1 MVAVAIGTAVA
12 GAVGAGASISA
23 SNKAAKTAKSTAA
36 TNNALQQDIYNQNK
50 AALAPY
56 QDGGKAT
63 ASLNALLGLGG
74 DTASANAAFDAYK
87 GSTEYTSRLAQGS
100 NSVQAALGGKGLLD
114 SGAGQKSL
122 LKYGQTFA
130 SNEFG
135 NYVGNL
141 QTQQQTGLAAASAQ
155 AGVGANYA
163 NSVSANN
170 NAASTT
176 VSNAALSN
184 AGAINSALGSAVSAY
199 GVSQGMGS
207 SYGSKAALA
216 NGNNICLFWHLL
228 DIWDDLAR
236 ERSRGSGIRQRGCSR
251 SDA

>member
-1 MVAVAIGTAVA
+1 MVAVAIG
-12 GAVGAGASISA
+12 GAVLGAGTSIMA

-63 ASLNALLGLGG
+63 SAINSLLGLSG
-74 DTASANAAFDAYK
+74 DATAANSAFDAYK

-114 SGAGQKSL
+114 SGAAQKSL

-141 QTQQQTGLAAASAQ
+141 QTQQQTGLSAASALT
-155 AGVGANYA
+155 GVGTNYA
-163 NSVSANN
+163 NAVSANN

-176 VSNAALSN
+176 ISNAALSN

-199 GVSQGMGS
+199 GFSQGLGS
-207 SYGSKAALA
+207 SYGTGTVGGQKVGTPTMYG
-216 NGNNICLFWHLL
+216 GNL
-228 DIWDDLAR
+228 
-236 ERSRGSGIRQRGCSR
+236 GGIY
-251 SDA
+251 